1 MKIEMIEK
9 KFPQH
14 FFAQVE
20 LSRGSTAPFKNH
32 QGGPDFNK
40 QKRVI
45 GGGLHIAWLIGRRAP
60 HGRLAAVVHKKHS
73 KACPGRW
80 G

>member
-40 QKRVI
+40 AEKR
-45 GGGLHIAWLIGRRAP
+45 GIGREKYVRPCVIEAP
-60 HGRLAAVVHKKHS
+60 VEVAPLQSRVEYIPNSVVY
-73 KACPGRW
+73 P
-80 G
+80 

>member
-9 KFPQH
+9 KFSQH
-14 FFAQVE
+14 FFVQVE

-40 QKRVI
+40 AEKRGHREREICTALRDRGASRCSPVAELQSRVESI
-45 GGGLHIAWLIGRRAP
+45 FL
-60 HGRLAAVVHKKHS
+60 
-73 KACPGRW
+73 
-80 G
+80 

>member
-1 MKIEMIEK
+1 MSWKHLDTSMKIEMIEK
-9 KFPQH
+9 KFPQR

-40 QKRVI
+40 AEKR
-45 GGGLHIAWLIGRRAP
+45 GASGERNMYGLA
-60 HGRLAAVVHKKHS
+60 
-73 KACPGRW
+73 
-80 G
+80 